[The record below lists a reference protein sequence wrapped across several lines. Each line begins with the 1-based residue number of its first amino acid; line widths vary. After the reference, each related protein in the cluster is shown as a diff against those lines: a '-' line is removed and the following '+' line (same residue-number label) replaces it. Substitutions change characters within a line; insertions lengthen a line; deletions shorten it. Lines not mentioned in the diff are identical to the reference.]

1 MSPSTF
7 HRTWVRSIFQTS
19 NEFMENVF
27 ITLLVTM
34 KVDAVEITTHTING
48 RLRATNEMRVKKLP
62 QSKREKKLSQIS

>member
-1 MSPSTF
+1 
-7 HRTWVRSIFQTS
+7 
-19 NEFMENVF
+19 MENVF